1 MKEAKLNG
9 FDKLMEIRKKGR
21 DGLEEASP
29 GPVEFHQVNC
39 PGCVASG
46 KFKAGFH
53 K

>member
-1 MKEAKLNG
+1 MK
-9 FDKLMEIRKKGR
+9 IRKKER
-21 DGLEEASP
+21 NGLEEASP

-39 PGCVASG
+39 PGCVARG